1 MRSTKLK
8 RKLLAGILCA
18 AMVFQSIPMEAV
30 ATEAEETVQYYDNG
44 DQYTTEEETQ
54 AEMAVLASSEVS
66 EQGTGT
72 LEAAGGP
79 SDAESTNTSEKATDT
94 NTVAASEGD
103 ADTDTVQS
111 SPETVEES
119 EMSRTPVQSEE
130 TETAAGTV
138 ETSEESSAAE
148 TVEAPEE
155 SSVTE
160 TAETPEESSDAE
172 SAEITEEAE
181 ETEWTQTDEELMEF
195 EASDASPTETETV
208 PASDPPEVM
217 NRPDYNKLLS
227 VVTEKKYY
235 FYDTVEEIFLK
246 MEGCEIPAE
255 DSTDIDIEMYIDE
268 GEVVAGASDPN
279 KQVSYDVLENGYYRI
294 PLGGKKLSEGI
305 HKLRV
310 KFKDVNP
317 NSSKVD
323 TYLVVRDIEFEIEK
337 VDNVFTEAERYF
349 LSSSD
354 DTIEVAFFNVKDDI
368 ESVKITASNGDIVA
382 RSGDKRSEPVL
393 QKEDPRYTGIGP
405 SF

>member
-44 DQYTTEEETQ
+44 EQYTTEEETQ

-79 SDAESTNTSEKATDT
+79 SDAESTNTSENATVTD
-94 NTVAASEGD
+94 TVAASEGD
-103 ADTDTVQS
+103 ADTDTVQT

-119 EMSRTPVQSEE
+119 EMSRTPVQPEE

-138 ETSEESSAAE
+138 ETSEESSATE

-155 SSVTE
+155 PSVTE

-172 SAEITEEAE
+172 SAEISEEAE
-181 ETEWTQTDEELMEF
+181 ETEWTQTDEEVMEF
-195 EASDASPTETETV
+195 EATDASSTESPSD

-235 FYDTVEEIFLK
+235 FL
-246 MEGCEIPAE
+246 
-255 DSTDIDIEMYIDE
+255 
-268 GEVVAGASDPN
+268 
-279 KQVSYDVLENGYYRI
+279 
-294 PLGGKKLSEGI
+294 
-305 HKLRV
+305 
-310 KFKDVNP
+310 
-317 NSSKVD
+317 
-323 TYLVVRDIEFEIEK
+323 
-337 VDNVFTEAERYF
+337 
-349 LSSSD
+349 
-354 DTIEVAFFNVKDDI
+354 
-368 ESVKITASNGDIVA
+368 
-382 RSGDKRSEPVL
+382 
-393 QKEDPRYTGIGP
+393 
-405 SF
+405 

>member
-1 MRSTKLK
+1 MLH
-8 RKLLAGILCA
+8 
-18 AMVFQSIPMEAV
+18 
-30 ATEAEETVQYYDNG
+30 
-44 DQYTTEEETQ
+44 
-54 AEMAVLASSEVS
+54 
-66 EQGTGT
+66 
-72 LEAAGGP
+72 
-79 SDAESTNTSEKATDT
+79 
-94 NTVAASEGD
+94 
-103 ADTDTVQS
+103 
-111 SPETVEES
+111 
-119 EMSRTPVQSEE
+119 
-130 TETAAGTV
+130 
-138 ETSEESSAAE
+138 
-148 TVEAPEE
+148 
-155 SSVTE
+155 
-160 TAETPEESSDAE
+160 
-172 SAEITEEAE
+172 TEEAE

-195 EASDASPTETETV
+195 EASDASPTETETA

-255 DSTDIDIEMYIDE
+255 DSTDIKIEMYIDE
-268 GEVVAGASDPN
+268 GEVAAGASDPN
-279 KQVSYDVLENGYYRI
+279 KQVSYDVLDNSYYRI

-393 QKEDPRYTGIGP
+393 QKEDPRYTGIGDGYEY
-405 SF
+405 SEDILKKTTWVLTTEKNALDTRQAMTA